1 MTTDDDCTDV
11 LMLLGTYLA
20 GSIASW
26 LTERKN
32 GLLIPKRHQSK
43 HLEVVLRWFRTKV
56 SAEGICE
63 SRRTRHFDSSAP
75 VALVVRHPQRRDLL
89 GLENRTQAAW
99 RVILPDQKEL
109 TVPPGG
115 CVGLNPQVLIAFGSN
130 MAEIV

>member
-1 MTTDDDCTDV
+1 
-11 LMLLGTYLA
+11 MLLGTYLA

-63 SRRTRHFDSSAP
+63 SRRTRHFDSSADTMNFG
-75 VALVVRHPQRRDLL
+75 LFRSFGGGETRVRSAECPSWLFFKHANMESGKP
-89 GLENRTQAAW
+89 
-99 RVILPDQKEL
+99 
-109 TVPPGG
+109 
-115 CVGLNPQVLIAFGSN
+115 CV
-130 MAEIV
+130 